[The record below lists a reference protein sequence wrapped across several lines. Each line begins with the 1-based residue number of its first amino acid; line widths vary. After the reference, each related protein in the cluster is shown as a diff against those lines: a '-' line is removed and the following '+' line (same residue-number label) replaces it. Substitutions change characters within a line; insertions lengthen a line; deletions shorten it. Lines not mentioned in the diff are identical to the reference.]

1 MAFLSWSALRVV
13 VLAAVLPVSACKA
26 RRAHGELFA
35 PGDAPAWETR
45 FAVAFDDDYTA
56 EDLELRGR
64 APHDVLDQRLFASRL
79 GYAAIVALVRVDQ
92 VWGRGRY
99 QGHKDQYLDVTM
111 GEVLLGRLPKG
122 TRNEQLLR
130 VTGEDDLPGDLQ
142 GKALV
147 VFLRWAPGD
156 TPSYHHHLM
165 PAEEGIVRYIRTLVK
180 HAQSEGALDGKR
192 GKGKRRARGSSGR
205 ARAKTDASAP

>member
-1 MAFLSWSALRVV
+1 MAFVSRSALGVV
-13 VLAAVLPVSACKA
+13 ALAALVFSLPACKS
-26 RRAHGELFA
+26 RRTHGELF
-35 PGDAPAWETR
+35 PPDDAPTWEGR

-99 QGHKDQYLDVTM
+99 QGRKDQYLDVTI
-111 GEVLLGRLPKG
+111 GEVLLGELPKG

-142 GKALV
+142 GQGLV
-147 VFLRWAPGD
+147 MFLRWAPGD
-156 TPSYHHHLM
+156 APPYHHHLM
-165 PAEEGIVRYIRTLVK
+165 PAEGAIVQYMRTLVK
-180 HAQSEGALDGKR
+180 HAKAEGALDGK
-192 GKGKRRARGSSGR
+192 GGKRKRRRKGGGS
-205 ARAKTDASAP
+205 AEAEASP